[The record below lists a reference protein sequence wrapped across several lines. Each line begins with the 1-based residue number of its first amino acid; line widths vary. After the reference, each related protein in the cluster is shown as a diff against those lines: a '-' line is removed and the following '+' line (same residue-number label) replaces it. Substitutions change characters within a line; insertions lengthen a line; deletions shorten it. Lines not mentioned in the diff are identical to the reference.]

1 MNTKNKNRENRRR
14 ELEKYSITKT
24 LEGTQK
30 RETSKSGKI
39 LTVDYVGMPCYGKI
53 VKLVGFH
60 PETPTIEKIVPIYQS
75 CKNCGL
81 YLGNLE
87 EINSDVLDSMCID
100 CFKTEI
106 GEQLHFSIAGES
118 HILCASCE
126 LSLEKGINLFSKLE
140 SVCNHCYLKRANL
153 DKDHSCIHCDPTFP
167 IPKDSSIK
175 KVYDDLEKTEIL
187 SKINKQR
194 EVEFEK

>member
-100 CFKTEI
+100 C
-106 GEQLHFSIAGES
+106 
-118 HILCASCE
+118 
-126 LSLEKGINLFSKLE
+126 
-140 SVCNHCYLKRANL
+140 
-153 DKDHSCIHCDPTFP
+153 DPTFS

-194 EVEFEK
+194 EVEFEKWADYGFTWVFF